1 MDTRLDEMQADFA
14 RYHEENP
21 WVYEAFKRLTFQL
34 INAGRQNFSAS
45 AVVERIRWGVSIGD
59 YGPDDFKINNN
70 YRAFYARL
78 FHMEHPQHDGF
89 FRTRKQKSAD
99 EDATSLPPLKPSWFD
114 EMTSETQQHL
124 DLLRIR

>member
-1 MDTRLDEMQADFA
+1 METRLDEMQGEFDT
-14 RYHEENP
+14 YHEANP

-34 INAGRQNFSAS
+34 IDAGRKNFSAS

-89 FRTRKQKSAD
+89 FRTRKQKSAN
-99 EDATSLPPLKPSWFD
+99 EEATHLPPLKRSWFD
-114 EMTSETQQHL
+114 QMTDETQQHL
-124 DLLRIR
+124 NLLRIR

>member
-1 MDTRLDEMQADFA
+1 METRQDELQAEFD

-21 WVYEAFKRLTFQL
+21 KVYEAFKRLTFQL
-34 INAGRQNFSAS
+34 INAGRENFSAS
-45 AVVERIRWGVSIGD
+45 AVVERIRWGVSIGE

-78 FHMEHPQHDGF
+78 FHMEHPKHDGF

-99 EDATSLPPLKPSWFD
+99 EDATHLPPLKRSWFD
-114 EMTSETQQHL
+114 EMTDETQQHL
-124 DLLRIR
+124 NGLRIR

>member
-1 MDTRLDEMQADFA
+1 METRQDELQAEFD

-21 WVYEAFKRLTFQL
+21 KVYEAFKRLTFQL
-34 INAGRQNFSAS
+34 INAGRENFSAS
-45 AVVERIRWGVSIGD
+45 AVVERIRWGVSIGE

-78 FHMEHPQHDGF
+78 FHVEHPNHDGF

-99 EDATSLPPLKPSWFD
+99 EDATNLPPLKRSWFD
-114 EMTSETQQHL
+114 EMTDETQQHL
-124 DLLRIR
+124 NLLRIR

>member
-1 MDTRLDEMQADFA
+1 MDTRLEEMQADFD

-21 WVYEAFKRLTFQL
+21 WVYAEFKRLTFRL
-34 INAGRQNFSAS
+34 INTGRQNFSAS

-78 FHMEHPQHDGF
+78 FHMEHPKHDGF

-99 EDATSLPPLKPSWFD
+99 EDATHLLPLKRSWFD
-114 EMTSETQQHL
+114 EMTDETQQHL
-124 DLLRIR
+124 NGLRIR